1 MKRNSDRRRRKVHIK
16 KAAALLFL
24 GMLAVICL
32 INLVH
37 RDKEFSD
44 KENRM
49 LEQKP
54 SLTMTGVTGGRYMK
68 QYESYKS
75 DQFAARNLWVTLKT
89 NTDLLMGKRDSNGV
103 FKGKDSYLLE
113 DIARPDEDQMK
124 ENIEA
129 IKAFEDS
136 YVDIPVYFALVP
148 NAANIMSGK
157 LPRLAETEDQRK
169 QFEGIRKEL
178 GDKINWVD
186 VQSALKKHKDENIYY
201 HTDHHWTT
209 LGASYAYA
217 ELAKVMGLDTANRPK
232 WERYA
237 VSNDFNGTLSAT
249 SGYEQGYREP
259 IYIYAPEKGEKS
271 PDVTVSYVDEQRK
284 SASLYDSSKLKE
296 KDQYALFLG
305 GNYSMIDIKTTAD
318 SSNRLLLVKD
328 SYANCL
334 VPFLTPFFREIIM
347 IDPRYYY
354 GDIHQVMEENNI
366 TSVLFLYNGNTF
378 VEDNS
383 ISGVLKNNETE

>member
-1 MKRNSDRRRRKVHIK
+1 MGQKREKNKKKIYIK
-16 KAAALLFL
+16 KAAALLFVC
-24 GMLAVICL
+24 MVAVICL
-32 INLVH
+32 VNLIH

-54 SLTMTGVTGGRYMK
+54 SFTLSGVASGRFMK

-75 DQFAARNLWVTLKT
+75 DQFAGRNLWVSLKT
-89 NTDLLMGKRDSNGV
+89 NMDLLMGKRDSNGV

-113 DIARPDEDQMK
+113 DIKKPKKDQLE
-124 ENIEA
+124 ENIAA
-129 IKAFEDS
+129 IKEFEES
-136 YVDIPVYFALVP
+136 YADVPVYFALVP
-148 NAANIMSGK
+148 NAANVLSDK
-157 LPRLAETEDQRK
+157 LPALASTENQGK
-169 QFEGIRKEL
+169 QFESIKKGL
-178 GDKINWVD
+178 GDKVNWVD
-186 VQSALKKHKDENIYY
+186 LESALKKHKKEDIYY

-217 ELAKVMGLDTANRPK
+217 EIAKAMGLDTANGPK
-232 WERYA
+232 WKQYA

-259 IYIYAPEKGEKS
+259 IRIFVPEKGEKT
-271 PDVTVSYVDEQRK
+271 PDVVINYVDEQRK
-284 SASLYDSSKLKE
+284 TASLYDSSKLKE
-296 KDQYALFLG
+296 KDQYAMFLG
-305 GNYSMIDIKTTAD
+305 GNYSMIDIKTTAETT
-318 SSNRLLLVKD
+318 NRLLLVKD

-334 VPFLTPFFREIIM
+334 VPFLTPFYREIII

-354 GDIHQVMEENNI
+354 GDIHQVMEENDI

-383 ISGVLKNNETE
+383 ISGVLNNNETE

>member
-1 MKRNSDRRRRKVHIK
+1 MKQKSDRRKRKVQIK

-24 GMLAVICL
+24 AMLAVICL
-32 INLVH
+32 VNLVH
-37 RDKEFSD
+37 RDKEFSQ

-54 SLTMTGVTGGRYMK
+54 AFTLSGVTGGRYMK

-75 DQFAARNLWVTLKT
+75 DQFAARDLWVSLKT
-89 NTDLLMGKRDSNGV
+89 NVDLLMGRRDSNGV
-103 FKGKDSYLLE
+103 FKGKKNYLLE
-113 DIARPDEDQMK
+113 DIAKPNEEQLE

-129 IKAFEDS
+129 IRAFEQS

-148 NAANIMSGK
+148 NAANVMSDK
-157 LPRLAETEDQRK
+157 LPALAETEAQEK
-169 QFEGIRKEL
+169 QFENIRKEL
-178 GDKINWVD
+178 GGKINWVD
-186 VQSALKKHKDENIYY
+186 VQKVLKKHRNEDIYY

-209 LGASYAYA
+209 LGASYAYE
-217 ELAKVMGLDTANRPK
+217 ELAKAMGLDTANGPK
-232 WERYA
+232 WEKYT

-259 IYIYAPEKGEKS
+259 IHIYVPEKGEKS
-271 PDVTVSYVDEQRK
+271 PDIVLNYVDEQK
-284 SASLYDSSKLKE
+284 KTASLYDASKLKE
-296 KDQYALFLG
+296 KDQYAMFLG
-305 GNYSMIDIKTTAD
+305 GNHAVIDLKTTAA
-318 SSNRLLLVKD
+318 STERLLLVKD

-334 VPFLTPFFREIIM
+334 VPFLTPFFREIII

-354 GDIHQVMEENNI
+354 GDIHQVMEENKI
-366 TSVLFLYNGNTF
+366 TDILFLYNGNTF